1 MSVVGGQPK
10 KHPNPSYI
18 YKTTK
23 HIERAFLISDHY
35 YLITIISKRFTY
47 MYAVSYHS
55 RLF

>member
-1 MSVVGGQPK
+1 MSVVGSQPK